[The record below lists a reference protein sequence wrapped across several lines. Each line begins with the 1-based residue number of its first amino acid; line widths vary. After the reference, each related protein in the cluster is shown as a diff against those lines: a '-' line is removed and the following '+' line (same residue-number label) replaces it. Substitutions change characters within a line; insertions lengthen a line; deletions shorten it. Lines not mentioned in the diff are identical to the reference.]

1 MSALAQSNLAK
12 FIPRYKAETSELALA
27 GWDALPE
34 TSSDW
39 VNALR
44 KRGYNSLSETG
55 LPTPKLERWK
65 FTNLPAKLK
74 KMSLAYTQAD
84 IELSGM
90 TDYAFSFPKGFM
102 NFPSWAKDMIEGLP
116 AAYEKYGDMML
127 WQAANAFLKD
137 GFVVDVPANVDVKAP
152 LSVMLTGREGQ
163 QIAPRYVMSVGVGA
177 QLTIIEYQTGSGA
190 YWSNIVSQI
199 KLEKGASLRHYRFQ
213 ENSDEAVVT
222 HATHIE
228 MEGGAHYEAF
238 TLTTG
243 AGLSRNQIHVELKGA
258 RSVCKLNGINML
270 DGQEHADTTITVE
283 HQAPDCNSYQDYRS
297 VVTDKAS
304 GVFQGKVHVHQIAQ
318 KTDGFQMAKSLLLSN
333 QATMDTK
340 PELEIYADDV
350 KCSHGA
356 TAGRLDE
363 DALFYLRSR
372 GIPEKQARNLLIEA
386 FVAEVF
392 ETISDEDVKEQAALI
407 VSKWLEEDLPA
418 DSENWLEEA

>member
-1 MSALAQSNLAK
+1 MSAVAK
-12 FIPRYKAETSELALA
+12 FMPRYKAETAELALT
-27 GWDALPE
+27 GWDALAE
-34 TSSDW
+34 TSCDW

-44 KRGYNSLSETG
+44 KRGYNLLSETG
-55 LPTPKLERWK
+55 LPTPKMERWK
-65 FTNLPAKLK
+65 YTNLPAKLK
-74 KMSLAYTQAD
+74 KMSLTYAQAD

-102 NFPSWAKDMIEGLP
+102 NFPLWAREMIEALP
-116 AAYEKYGDMML
+116 AAHEKYGDMML

-137 GFVVDVPANVDVKAP
+137 GFIVDVPENTNVQTP
-152 LSVMLTGREGQ
+152 LSVMLTGRAAQ
-163 QIAPRYVMSVGVGA
+163 QLVPRYVMRLGAGA
-177 QLTIIEYQTGSGA
+177 QLTIVEYQTGSGA
-190 YWSNIVSQI
+190 YWSNILSQI

-213 ENSDEAVVT
+213 ENSDAAVVT
-222 HATHIE
+222 HTTHIE
-228 MEGGAHYEAF
+228 MEEGAHYEAF

-243 AGLSRNQIHVELKGA
+243 AGLSRNQIHAELKGSKA
-258 RSVCKLNGINML
+258 VCKLNGINML

-297 VVTDKAS
+297 VVSDKAS

-356 TAGRLDE
+356 TAGRLDDE
-363 DALFYLRSR
+363 ALFYLRSR
-372 GIPEKQARNLLIEA
+372 GIPEKQARNLLIQA

-407 VSKWLEEDLPA
+407 VSKWLEEDI
-418 DSENWLEEA
+418 SVGNSNWLEEA